1 MNSYTYFFTLILIF
15 FYIKVSFSN
24 QPVKFDNAAYQLS
37 VPKILD
43 LEDKKLYLKIRSLQ
57 IEGNWSEVDKKVKLL
72 KDKILLGH
80 IDYDKLMHPNKYKS
94 SYDEL
99 SEWLIKYNDFPI
111 VMQRRV
117 YSLMMKRSSD
127 PKKINNEKNNVVES
141 TSEAPSLDQ
150 NIEVSKISRNEA
162 IENEDRVQFENST
175 VIGSIS
181 LVGASIDDL
190 TFKKYTNTLN
200 GDDNVVLL
208 NPKKVEDGYYIETG
222 WATAN
227 KNINLPNSKTIWT
240 IEGNNKLTPNSPI
253 KLSWTNDQN
262 IKFIKDISIDDQYL
276 FKVNQTIINNSEK
289 TYNFYPY
296 GQIIR
301 NIAPEIIDFFILHEG
316 LIGVFDD
323 QLVEEDYDDIEE
335 KKFSINADKGWL
347 GITDKYWI
355 TSLIPQENRKFRT
368 DFDYKNKFRANFI
381 ETSATEIGANETK
394 SNEIKII
401 IAAKEVDIIDG
412 YAENLNISK
421 YDLAIDWG
429 WFYFLV
435 KPLFFVIDYFF
446 ELTGNFGIAIILI
459 TICIRIVFF
468 PLANYSF
475 KSMAKMKVLQPEMT
489 RLKELHK
496 EDKMKLQQE
505 MMALY
510 KKEKVNP
517 VSGCLPIFIQIPFFF
532 AIYKV
537 LFVTLEMRHQPFY
550 GWIKDL
556 SERDPTSIFNL
567 FGLIPWDPP
576 SFLLIGVWPCL
587 MGLSM
592 YLQQKLNPT
601 PPDPIQAK
609 IFAFFPLFLTVILAP
624 FPSGL
629 VIYWT
634 INNILTMAQQYVII
648 KRTTVKT
655 AQ

>member
-1 MNSYTYFFTLILIF
+1 MGGMILL
-15 FYIKVSFSN
+15 KRQEV
-24 QPVKFDNAAYQLS
+24 
-37 VPKILD
+37 
-43 LEDKKLYLKIRSLQ
+43 KKLDSKNVIAAISLSAAV
-57 IEGNWSEVDKKVKLL
+57 IIIYGLFFA
-72 KDKILLGH
+72 
-80 IDYDKLMHPNKYKS
+80 P
-94 SYDEL
+94 
-99 SEWLIKYNDFPI
+99 PPP
-111 VMQRRV
+111 
-117 YSLMMKRSSD
+117 D

-181 LVGASIDDL
+181 LVGGSIDDL
-190 TFKKYTNTLN
+190 TFKKYTNSLN
-200 GDDNVVLL
+200 GDDNVILL

-301 NIAPEIIDFFILHEG
+301 NLAPEIIDFFILHEG

-435 KPLFFVIDYFF
+435 KPLFFLIDYFF
-446 ELTGNFGIAIILI
+446 KLTGNFGIAIILI